1 MSYFL
6 SAAARLELKD
16 YAARSKSA
24 IRERAGRAARLASAH
39 PVKTAAAVV
48 SVALVGALV
57 VSAASAETPDP
68 RAGLALTRARKKRAA
83 VDGPSRDD
91 KMDTAP
97 NTVRVFVHLTAS
109 RDISRA
115 VLTGMKNAM
124 PIAKDVAELT
134 YNAHSFAERPMVN
147 VESGT
152 AVVLARGACALSG
165 LISDAGARASRVV
178 VLHIG
183 ESGEKGANV
192 ALADGWRKYETK
204 VNGNEQLTAYV
215 FSGGPCTVLV
225 DADDTFF
232 ACTLIRDE
240 SLVYHTPDIAAKH
253 YFAAGGGGRLR
264 AESMFVCHQKVR
276 ALPIVDDVAAFDR
289 VFVVSP
295 RGSWLTLA
303 ECLETHGLVTIGIG
317 GLVTW
322 SAKSTMLVVV
332 SPASLLVHHDDV
344 FVVHCM
350 LHTLRNQARASSS
363 SSDVRFTIGADD
375 ARLLADETLSS
386 RGPRWT
392 RTCDMFAPFY
402 ARSAH
407 VVLAVGPVAIY
418 SSLDRALAP
427 VQKMLDDE
435 RSELGLIRAM
445 SHKSHKSHKE
455 SREGAPKEDLA
466 GLDPE
471 PALAVFRAT
480 GDAIP
485 PLGVPLSIAA
495 LGSDA
500 TSKGGD
506 VVLIAKAVS
515 VNIRAGSEWRRVWGD
530 RWEIAHTSGD
540 YHVYLM
546 HTGSSF
552 GFGRRFCLYTP

>member
-24 IRERAGRAARLASAH
+24 VRERAGRAARLASAH

-97 NTVRVFVHLTAS
+97 NTVRVFVHLAAS

-183 ESGEKGANV
+183 ESGCDV

-253 YFAAGGGGRLR
+253 YFAADSGGRLR

-303 ECLETHGLVTIGIG
+303 ACLETHGLVTIGIG

-350 LHTLRNQARASSS
+350 LHTLRIQARASSS

-402 ARSAH
+402 ARPAH

-427 VQKMLDDE
+427 VQTMLDEE
-435 RSELGLIRAM
+435 RSELGLLRVM
-445 SHKSHKSHKE
+445 KSHKSHKSHKE

-471 PALAVFRAT
+471 PALAVFRA
-480 GDAIP
+480 IP

-495 LGSDA
+495 LGKDA

-515 VNIRAGSEWRRVWGD
+515 VNIRAGSEWNRVWGK

-540 YHVYLM
+540 YRVYLM
-546 HTGSSF
+546 RSSF

>member
-6 SAAARLELKD
+6 SAAARLELKN

-24 IRERAGRAARLASAH
+24 VRERAGRAARLASAH

-109 RDISRA
+109 SDISRA

-183 ESGEKGANV
+183 ESGCDV

-215 FSGGPCTVLV
+215 FFGWPVHG
-225 DADDTFF
+225 
-232 ACTLIRDE
+232 AC
-240 SLVYHTPDIAAKH
+240 
-253 YFAAGGGGRLR
+253 
-264 AESMFVCHQKVR
+264 
-276 ALPIVDDVAAFDR
+276 
-289 VFVVSP
+289 
-295 RGSWLTLA
+295 
-303 ECLETHGLVTIGIG
+303 
-317 GLVTW
+317 
-322 SAKSTMLVVV
+322 
-332 SPASLLVHHDDV
+332 
-344 FVVHCM
+344 
-350 LHTLRNQARASSS
+350 
-363 SSDVRFTIGADD
+363 
-375 ARLLADETLSS
+375 
-386 RGPRWT
+386 
-392 RTCDMFAPFY
+392 
-402 ARSAH
+402 
-407 VVLAVGPVAIY
+407 
-418 SSLDRALAP
+418 
-427 VQKMLDDE
+427 
-435 RSELGLIRAM
+435 
-445 SHKSHKSHKE
+445 
-455 SREGAPKEDLA
+455 
-466 GLDPE
+466 
-471 PALAVFRAT
+471 
-480 GDAIP
+480 
-485 PLGVPLSIAA
+485 
-495 LGSDA
+495 
-500 TSKGGD
+500 
-506 VVLIAKAVS
+506 
-515 VNIRAGSEWRRVWGD
+515 
-530 RWEIAHTSGD
+530 
-540 YHVYLM
+540 
-546 HTGSSF
+546 
-552 GFGRRFCLYTP
+552 